1 MQCNIANITY
11 PDYYF
16 LYTVVRMLR
25 IIMNTNQRLQ
35 LHAAN
40 HSTLLASDSTQLAQ
54 ITLTSTAQA
63 VTSTNNLLGYRPRFN
78 DHHNSNLAGIF
89 INLEGVFPCLAPL
102 TNYYPICTVF
112 SEEEDGFRGGKAL
125 IDAGDIGN
133 NFRIFSS
140 TTNIKTYGIAIQDCQ
155 ELTTTCFPEYHSLSV
170 ACYLPRAACSG

>member
-1 MQCNIANITY
+1 
-11 PDYYF
+11 
-16 LYTVVRMLR
+16 
-25 IIMNTNQRLQ
+25 MNTDQRLQ

-40 HSTLLASDSTQLAQ
+40 HSTLLSSDSTQLAQ

-102 TNYYPICTVF
+102 TDYNPICTVF

-125 IDAGDIGN
+125 IDSGDIGN
-133 NFRIFSS
+133 NFQIFSS
-140 TTNIKTYGIAIQDCQ
+140 TTNIKTYGIAVQDCP
-155 ELTTTCFPEYHSLSV
+155 EFNTTCFPVYHSLSV